1 MAKQVRD
8 LMNQKPIKV
17 PRSSS
22 LIDAARKMR
31 EAGVGA
37 IVVEDDGKICG
48 LITDR
53 DIAIRAVAQGRD
65 PNTTRVIDI
74 CSTEL
79 TTLSPNDD
87 LDRAI
92 DMMRKKAIR
101 RVPVV
106 DASNQAVGIL
116 SLGDLAM
123 ERDPRSVLGQISAAP
138 PNQ

>member
-17 PRSSS
+17 PSSSS

-31 EAGVGA
+31 EADVGA
-37 IVVEDDGKICG
+37 IVVEDDGKIRG

-65 PNTTRVIDI
+65 PNTTRVVDI

>member
-17 PRSSS
+17 PSSSS
-22 LIDAARKMR
+22 LSDAARKMR
-31 EAGVGA
+31 EADVGA
-37 IVVEDDGKICG
+37 IVVEDDGKIRG

-65 PNTTRVIDI
+65 PNTTRVVDI

-87 LDRAI
+87 VDRAI

>member
-65 PNTTRVIDI
+65 PNTTRVVDI

>member
-17 PRSSS
+17 PSSSS

-31 EAGVGA
+31 EADVGA
-37 IVVEDDGKICG
+37 IVVEDDGKIRG

-53 DIAIRAVAQGRD
+53 DIVIRAVAQGRD
-65 PNTTRVIDI
+65 PNTTRVVDI

>member
-17 PRSSS
+17 PSSSS

-31 EAGVGA
+31 EADVGA

-65 PNTTRVIDI
+65 PNTTRVVDI
-74 CSTEL
+74 CSKEL

-87 LDRAI
+87 LERAI

>member
-1 MAKQVRD
+1 MVKQVRD

-17 PRSSS
+17 PSSSS

-31 EAGVGA
+31 EADVGA
-37 IVVEDDGKICG
+37 IVVEDDGKIRG

-53 DIAIRAVAQGRD
+53 DIVIRAVAQGRD
-65 PNTTRVIDI
+65 PNTTRVVDI